1 MKTRVWDQHT
11 QFHPWLAYC
20 LPTVGTKHYGWWVW
34 ASSGS
39 WWWTGKT
46 GELQSMG
53 SQRVGHKWVTE
64 LNWTDLWLILVS
76 PKIYVPWINVLFLWG
91 PKHSGPLLWDNIQAA
106 QLLAYLTS
114 CSSYVDTNRAFF
126 CLCLGNQSFNM
137 TLSFQDPSH
146 IRTYPVLCSVPMQWV
161 RPVSTDRYPFTT
173 KCHLTWIHHWPLP
186 R

>member
-1 MKTRVWDQHT
+1 MADEFEQAPGVGDGQGRLASYS
-11 QFHPWLAYC
+11 PWGRKELD
-20 LPTVGTKHYGWWVW
+20 TTKW
-34 ASSGS
+34 
-39 WWWTGKT
+39 
-46 GELQSMG
+46 
-53 SQRVGHKWVTE
+53 
-64 LNWTDLWLILVS
+64 LNWTELIYGWYLLALKFTFPGSMCYFSGDLSILALYSEITSRQLSCWLIWLH
-76 PKIYVPWINVLFLWG
+76 VPVTWI
-91 PKHSGPLLWDNIQAA
+91 
-106 QLLAYLTS
+106 LTGH
-114 CSSYVDTNRAFF
+114 FF